1 MTKIGF
7 IQLNS
12 CGGCLFAVLG
22 SIVFPDLLKSA
33 EIRLFRLIS
42 DLEGEEHLDVAF
54 VEGGVAQEAEAAL
67 LRKLW
72 TDGTKIVA
80 LGSCAALGGV
90 VSSSTNMHVS
100 PISEFVDPYA
110 VLPGCP
116 PPRRLLG
123 NLLLAAINATG
134 FKLPDKNVCAE
145 CPFAQDQ
152 TFSTEVFALQPT
164 SSPKSCFL
172 REGILCLGP
181 ITRAGC
187 EARCIK
193 GSVPCDGC
201 SGAIGRDLPSAI
213 ANLFSVLKA
222 TPAIRDYAAIAF
234 RYQKPELK

>member
-1 MTKIGF
+1 
-7 IQLNS
+7 
-12 CGGCLFAVLG
+12 
-22 SIVFPDLLKSA
+22 LKSA
-33 EIRLFRLIS
+33 EIRLFRLVS
-42 DLEGEEHLDVAF
+42 DVEGEDHLDVAF

-80 LGSCAALGGV
+80 LGSCAALGGI
-90 VSSSTNMHVS
+90 VSVSTNMHVS
-100 PISEFVDPYA
+100 PISEFVDLYA
-110 VLPGCP
+110 LLPGCP

-123 NLLLAAINATG
+123 NLLLAAINATE
-134 FKLPDKNVCAE
+134 FKLSDKNVCAE

-164 SSPKSCFL
+164 SLPKSCFL

-181 ITRAGC
+181 VARAGC

-193 GSVPCDGC
+193 GAVPCDGC

-234 RYQKPELK
+234 RYQKPELKQSP